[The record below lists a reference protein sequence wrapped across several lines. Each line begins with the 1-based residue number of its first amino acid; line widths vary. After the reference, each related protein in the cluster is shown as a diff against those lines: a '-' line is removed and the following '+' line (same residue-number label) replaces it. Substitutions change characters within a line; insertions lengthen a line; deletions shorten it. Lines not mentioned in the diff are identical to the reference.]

1 MVTTWG
7 SGFAPPN
14 TFVNER
20 AGTGANVCAQR
31 GIFDRI
37 KYVNIATKE
46 KQTERVLFRERDT
59 ELHLRCMQFE

>member
-20 AGTGANVCAQR
+20 AGTGANVCALR
-31 GIFDRI
+31 GIIDRI
-37 KYVNIATKE
+37 KYVNIVRKE
-46 KQTERVLFRERDT
+46 KQTERVLFRERGT
-59 ELHLRCMQFE
+59 ALHLRLMQFE